1 MWRGRCPCWPSDSD
15 SEGRVRPRCRAA
27 LRSQRHLFSPTRVA
41 CDTAPDYD
49 DDSEE
54 ERHFLWKI
62 WRSSSTREV
71 PSPTRQTIKSCTPRR
86 RPVLSRGAP
95 KACAAALLL
104 MGLTAFAAISLAQKA
119 QPSESE
125 LAKRPSGLTA
135 KELLGSTQLTSAAT
149 QALLE
154 TVRQQETWQI
164 SLRAIPQNEKDLVR
178 HTVEDTFAT
187 IRKAVETA
195 GLAEELDSF
204 ALTEGQLDA
213 FLSTM
218 QHMAD
223 TRIQEI
229 GSSLA
234 DAFGRYFQLE
244 GTSAGKEGLKL
255 HLLRALQPQIAEIR
269 SLWREVKMG
278 LLHGPGLGWGVS
290 VDPSRLFMV
299 RSFDPS
305 HPYWPPPKLQCEAA
319 GCVTEGA
326 FEEAR
331 ILLLQ
336 MEALLE
342 TFGMRVEVQETLWSL
357 PAHRPVPFLAE
368 LLACKAEEPQPFQKV
383 SCK

>member
-15 SEGRVRPRCRAA
+15 SE
-27 LRSQRHLFSPTRVA
+27 
-41 CDTAPDYD
+41 DYD

-383 SCK
+383 SCEGCPGAMKYAAAGLDVLSSIRGSSPS